1 MNQIVFYVVAID
13 PIEIQASQA
22 PQNVPLIPSFVKDIN
37 AVGRKMARSGRKMA
51 NSQGCLF
58 FGAGKKNDD
67 EKTLLLQKNL
77 ALVNVYFLFFQS
89 Q

>member
-1 MNQIVFYVVAID
+1 MNKIVFYVLAFD

-58 FGAGKKNDD
+58 FGAI
-67 EKTLLLQKNL
+67 
-77 ALVNVYFLFFQS
+77 VYKAKE
-89 Q
+89 